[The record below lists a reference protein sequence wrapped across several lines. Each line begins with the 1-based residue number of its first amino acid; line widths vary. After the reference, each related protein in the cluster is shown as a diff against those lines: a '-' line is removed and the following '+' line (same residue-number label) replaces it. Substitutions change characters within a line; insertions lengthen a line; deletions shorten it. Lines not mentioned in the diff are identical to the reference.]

1 MPGFSNVTN
10 QDSIMYAGNCSF
22 DGTPRDGAMNA
33 NGQLWIGST
42 VTPHVRRGNITST
55 GGTITVTNGAGTI
68 NLEAVNT
75 GSVIELTGDDGLPVV
90 PDGGG
95 NIDILCGV
103 QPNGFWGVPLYSYQ
117 ANPNALTIDTQF
129 SVASNNPTDGPSAGI
144 SYFSDADFTV
154 NADGFVE
161 LVSNPADPLPAF
173 QVELSA
179 DLVNVLGNNVT
190 YTVPWDTEVFDITSS
205 FNTATGIFTAPS
217 NGIYYFSTTVMISQV
232 NDPLY
237 DLGATVGIITPTKD
251 FYGDEINTIFTAQYQ
266 DQLQLTSCVLCQLTI
281 GDDVYVNASVA
292 SSGAS
297 PQTID
302 IESGTAGAP
311 KSYFSGFKVGNVS
324 TSGLDSITGDDT
336 VVVVPDINGNI
347 NLLGSTVPNATNIKP
362 VFTTSTGANDETIEV
377 QLSTASATNNDPDL
391 AGLAYFSN
399 ADFTVNADGFVEFIG
414 SAASQTMTGDDLV
427 ATNPVGGNMN
437 MVGLTLANGTFSK
450 PVYFF
455 TGGAGTENL
464 SVQISKA
471 TAIGGVDEI
480 GLCSFDD
487 SQFTVDGNGWVQL
500 AGSNFLQTVTGD
512 DTVVTSPIAGN
523 MYLIGNTVGNATY
536 PKPVFTTQGAAGV
549 EDINVQ
555 LSTASANAANPDLA
569 GLCYFDPS
577 QFTVNGSGYVQITGG
592 SSPVPPV
599 QVGATGLGIKYSA
612 STFSIC
618 YHDGTNLSATNV
630 GYVGIPSKI
639 TPGVIKQFAVT
650 ANASFIDA
658 TGASQVAGAV
668 FSLYPNQN
676 WLLDMPFYIYALMDV
691 TETTQVFA
699 IARIPH
705 GEKTPVAL
713 QIAKLGTGN
722 VNTQLL
728 ILDASVNTAD
738 YALSAAVCI
747 GSFRVTKTGGV
758 ANDWTVTALDFRD
771 GINLFNDTRGF
782 NVPLGCFQAAA
793 GTHWWNNGGTAP
805 VYATNYYKYYIK
817 KEGLVSLYYSADTN
831 TTPGAGAVT
840 AGISIPY
847 NNVEGLHPWGY
858 LGTGH
863 QETFAGASCDIINW
877 QPDSTGN
884 FSSFFYTN
892 PTTARRYI
900 NQDIRGDIRLGCTYQ
915 IANFI
920 QGD

>member
-1 MPGFSNVTN
+1 MAGSSNITG
-10 QDSIMYAGNCSF
+10 DESIIFADNASF
-22 DGTPRDGAMNA
+22 DGTERGGKLQS

-42 VTPHVRRGNITST
+42 AGPQHVRRGNITST

-68 NLEAVNT
+68 NLESN
-75 GSVIELTGDDGLPVV
+75 SVGTLLELTGDDGLPVV

-103 QPNGFWGVPLYSYQ
+103 QPSLFWPAPLYSYQ
-117 ANPNALTIDTQF
+117 ANPNAMTIDAQI
-129 SVASNNPTDGPSAGI
+129 SAASNNNADPNLVGM

-281 GDDVYVNASVA
+281 GDDVYINASVA

-347 NLLGSTVPNATNIKP
+347 NLFGSTVANATNAKP

-399 ADFTVNADGFVEFIG
+399 ADFSVNSDGYVEFIG
-414 SAASQTMTGDDLV
+414 SAASQTMTGDDAV
-427 ATNPVGGNMN
+427 VTNPVAGNMN
-437 MVGLTLANGTFSK
+437 MVGLTLANGTFAK

-464 SVQISKA
+464 SVQLSTA
-471 TAIGGVDEI
+471 TALGGVDEV

-500 AGSNFLQTVTGD
+500 AGSNFVQTVTGD
-512 DTVVTSPIAGN
+512 DTVITSPIAGN

-555 LSTASANAANPDLA
+555 LSTASSNAADPDLA
-569 GLCYFDPS
+569 GLCYFDDS
-577 QFTVNGSGYVQITGG
+577 QFTVNADGYVQYTGG
-592 SSPVPPV
+592 GGGTV
-599 QVGATGLGIKYSA
+599 QQVRTE
-612 STFSIC
+612 ST
-618 YHDGTNLSATNV
+618 TNV
-630 GYVGIPSKI
+630 SSTATIATVG
-639 TPGVIKQFAVT
+639 VT
-650 ANASFIDA
+650 
-658 TGASQVAGAV
+658 
-668 FSLYPNQN
+668 
-676 WLLDMPFYIYALMDV
+676 
-691 TETTQVFA
+691 
-699 IARIPH
+699 
-705 GEKTPVAL
+705 
-713 QIAKLGTGN
+713 
-722 VNTQLL
+722 
-728 ILDASVNTAD
+728 
-738 YALSAAVCI
+738 
-747 GSFRVTKTGGV
+747 
-758 ANDWTVTALDFRD
+758 
-771 GINLFNDTRGF
+771 
-782 NVPLGCFQAAA
+782 
-793 GTHWWNNGGTAP
+793 
-805 VYATNYYKYYIK
+805 
-817 KEGLVSLYYSADTN
+817 
-831 TTPGAGAVT
+831 
-840 AGISIPY
+840 
-847 NNVEGLHPWGY
+847 
-858 LGTGH
+858 
-863 QETFAGASCDIINW
+863 
-877 QPDSTGN
+877 
-884 FSSFFYTN
+884 
-892 PTTARRYI
+892 PTTANTASVI
-900 NQDIRGDIRLGCTYQ
+900 SLSITPTSATDILYFDFTTVLGADGDTTPAFHLFEGSTYVTSKAYWHPGNGLTDAVTISFDYYKVSGTTSTTTYNIRMSHNGNPAISLRTLQNGNGTALYGGVGNTKTQ
-915 IANFI
+915 FTITEVAP
-920 QGD
+920 